1 MKKNLEPIETAAT
14 TSLKIGYAR
23 VSSRDQNLDRQ
34 LAQLETAG
42 CSKIFAEKLS
52 GASSDRPE
60 LHAALEYLRPGETLV
75 VASMDRL
82 ARNTVDLL
90 NLVRDATER
99 GAYVE
104 FLSEHLTFGPEEEAI
119 PSLMLGILGSIAQF
133 ERTLIRERQAQ
144 GIAKAKQRGVYKG
157 RSKSLGTEEI
167 QTLNEL
173 ASLGVSKAEIG
184 RRLGISRATVYR
196 YLAESPA
203 QPHTPGFESVT
214 AKAASKE
221 SR

>member
-1 MKKNLEPIETAAT
+1 MNKSLEPIENVAGTP
-14 TSLKIGYAR
+14 LKIGYAR

-34 LAQLETAG
+34 LAQLESAG
-42 CSKIFAEKLS
+42 CEKIFSEKLS
-52 GASSDRPE
+52 GASSERPQ

-90 NLVRDATER
+90 NLVRNATDR

-144 GIAKAKQRGVYKG
+144 GIARAKERGVYMG
-157 RSKSLGTEEI
+157 RSKSLGPEEVK
-167 QTLNEL
+167 TLQNL
-173 ASLGVSKAEIG
+173 VSLGVPKSEIG

-196 YLAESPA
+196 YLND
-203 QPHTPGFESVT
+203 
-214 AKAASKE
+214 
-221 SR
+221 

>member
-1 MKKNLEPIETAAT
+1 MKTSIEPIETIPSQA
-14 TSLKIGYAR
+14 LKVGYAR

-42 CSKIFAEKLS
+42 CSKIFTEKLS

-60 LHAALEYLRPGETLV
+60 LHAALKYLRPGETLV
-75 VASMDRL
+75 VTSMDRL

-90 NLVRDATER
+90 NLVQGAMER
-99 GAYVE
+99 RAYVE
-104 FLSEHLTFGPEEEAI
+104 FLSERLIFGPEEEAI

-144 GIAKAKQRGVYKG
+144 GIAKAKERGVYKG
-157 RSKSLGTEEI
+157 CSKSLGDEEVE
-167 QTLNEL
+167 TLKKL
-173 ASLGVSKAEIG
+173 ASLGVSKSEIG

-196 YLAESPA
+196 YM
-203 QPHTPGFESVT
+203 
-214 AKAASKE
+214 KAIHQDPNGENA
-221 SR
+221 

>member
-1 MKKNLEPIETAAT
+1 MQTSIEPNEPKTGIAV
-14 TSLKIGYAR
+14 KVGYAR

-34 LAQLETAG
+34 MSQLEAAG
-42 CSKIFAEKLS
+42 CSKIFTEKLS

-60 LHAALEYLRPGETLV
+60 LHAALDYLRPGETFV

-90 NLVRDATER
+90 NLVRSATER

-133 ERTLIRERQAQ
+133 EGMLIRERQAQ
-144 GIAKAKQRGVYKG
+144 GIAKAKERGVYKG

-167 QTLNEL
+167 QTLTEL

-196 YLAESPA
+196 YLAD
-203 QPHTPGFESVT
+203 GN
-214 AKAASKE
+214 ASREDTNVKKG
-221 SR
+221 

>member
-1 MKKNLEPIETAAT
+1 MKTSIEPNETKVGTAI
-14 TSLKIGYAR
+14 KVGYAR

-34 LAQLETAG
+34 LSQLETAG

-75 VASMDRL
+75 VGSMDRL

-119 PSLMLGILGSIAQF
+119 PALMLGILGSIAQF

-144 GIAKAKQRGVYKG
+144 GIAKAKERGVYKG
-157 RSKSLGTEEI
+157 RSKSLGTEEVK
-167 QTLNEL
+167 TLQEL

-184 RRLGISRATVYR
+184 RRLGVSRATVYR
-196 YLAESPA
+196 YLTESTR
-203 QPHTPGFESVT
+203 Q
-214 AKAASKE
+214 
-221 SR
+221 

>member
-1 MKKNLEPIETAAT
+1 MRERLNRLYRPHKITHMQTSIEPNETKT
-14 TSLKIGYAR
+14 GITVKVGYAR

-34 LAQLETAG
+34 LSQLEAAG

-144 GIAKAKQRGVYKG
+144 GIAKAKERGVYRG
-157 RSKSLGTEEI
+157 RSKSLGEEEV
-167 QTLNEL
+167 QTLREL
-173 ASLGVSKAEIG
+173 ASLGVSKSEIG
-184 RRLGISRATVYR
+184 RRLGVSRATVYR
-196 YLAESPA
+196 YLDSSA
-203 QPHTPGFESVT
+203 
-214 AKAASKE
+214 
-221 SR
+221 